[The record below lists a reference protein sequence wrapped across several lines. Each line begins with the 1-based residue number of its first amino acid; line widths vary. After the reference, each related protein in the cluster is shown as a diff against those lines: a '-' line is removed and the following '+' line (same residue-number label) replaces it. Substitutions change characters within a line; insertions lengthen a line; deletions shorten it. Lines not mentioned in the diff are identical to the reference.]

1 MKLLQVPLTLMAAAA
16 VLAGVVYF
24 VEFYRP
30 TTSPHSSQA
39 TGPQTTGQQTSMSPT
54 TATTASQL
62 FEFQEREIQGLSIK
76 TVATT
81 VVLEKGKTW
90 MVRSA
95 SPVVPANE
103 AVVAFLT
110 NLLMSPRERVL
121 QVPSVRRSEFGLDQ
135 PLATIEITTINQQR
149 HSLILGR
156 LNFDRTGLYALVDPP
171 LDPNADLSVMVVPTS
186 FESAVMRNGLEWRN
200 SVKPSTK
207 P

>member
-1 MKLLQVPLTLMAAAA
+1 MKLLQVPLTLMATAAA
-16 VLAGVVYF
+16 LVGVVYF
-24 VEFYRP
+24 VEFHRP
-30 TTSPHSSQA
+30 TTSPQA
-39 TGPQTTGQQTSMSPT
+39 TGPQTSVS
-54 TATTASQL
+54 TATPRL
-62 FEFQEREIQGLSIK
+62 FEFQERDIQGLSIK

-121 QVPSVRRSEFGLDQ
+121 QVPSSRRSEFGLDQ

-156 LNFDRTGLYALVDPP
+156 LNFDRTGLYALVDPS
-171 LDPNADLSVMVVPTS
+171 LDPNVDLSIMVVPTS
-186 FESAVMRNGLEWRN
+186 FESTVMRNGLEWRN
-200 SVKPSTK
+200 SVKPITK

>member
-16 VLAGVVYF
+16 ALAGVIYW

-30 TTSPHSSQA
+30 TTSPQSN
-39 TGPQTTGQQTSMSPT
+39 GPLTTSPPT
-54 TATTASQL
+54 TATRL
-62 FEFQEREIQGLSIK
+62 FEFQEREIQGLSIR

-171 LDPNADLSVMVVPTS
+171 LDPNADLSVMVVPTT

>member
-16 VLAGVVYF
+16 TLAGMVYF

-30 TTSPHSSQA
+30 ITS
-39 TGPQTTGQQTSMSPT
+39 PQTTDPQPSVS
-54 TATTASQL
+54 TATPRL

-95 SPVVPANE
+95 SPMVPANE

-110 NLLMSPRERVL
+110 NLLMSPRERVV
-121 QVPSVRRSEFGLDQ
+121 QVPSSRRSEFGLDQ

-200 SVKPSTK
+200 SVKPVTK

>member
-1 MKLLQVPLTLMAAAA
+1 MKLLRVPLTLMGAAA

-30 TTSPHSSQA
+30 TTSPHSS
-39 TGPQTTGQQTSMSPT
+39 QTTGQQTSMSPT

-156 LNFDRTGLYALVDPP
+156 LNFDRTGLYALVNPP

-186 FESAVMRNGLEWRN
+186 FESAVIRNGMEWRN
-200 SVKPSTK
+200 PVKPSTK

>member
-16 VLAGVVYF
+16 TLAGMVYF

-30 TTSPHSSQA
+30 ITS
-39 TGPQTTGQQTSMSPT
+39 PQTTDPQPSVS
-54 TATTASQL
+54 TATPRL

-95 SPVVPANE
+95 SPMVPANE

-110 NLLMSPRERVL
+110 NLLMSPRERVV
-121 QVPSVRRSEFGLDQ
+121 QVPSSRRSEFGLDQ

-186 FESAVMRNGLEWRN
+186 FESAVMRNGL
-200 SVKPSTK
+200 
-207 P
+207 

>member
-1 MKLLQVPLTLMAAAA
+1 MKLLRVPLTLMAAAA
-16 VLAGVVYF
+16 ALAGVVYF
-24 VEFYRP
+24 VEFRRP
-30 TTSPHSSQA
+30 TTSPQT
-39 TGPQTTGQQTSMSPT
+39 TGPQTSVS
-54 TATTASQL
+54 TATPRL

-110 NLLMSPRERVL
+110 NLLMSPRERVV
-121 QVPSVRRSEFGLDQ
+121 QVPSARRSEFGLDQ

-200 SVKPSTK
+200 SVKPGTK

>member
-16 VLAGVVYF
+16 TLAGMVYF

-30 TTSPHSSQA
+30 ITS
-39 TGPQTTGQQTSMSPT
+39 PQTTDPQPSVS
-54 TATTASQL
+54 TATPRL

-95 SPVVPANE
+95 SPMVPANE

-110 NLLMSPRERVL
+110 NLLMSPRERVV
-121 QVPSVRRSEFGLDQ
+121 QVPSSRRSEFGLDQ

-200 SVKPSTK
+200 LVKPSTK

>member
-1 MKLLQVPLTLMAAAA
+1 MKLLRVPLTLMAAAA
-16 VLAGVVYF
+16 ALTVVVYF
-24 VEFYRP
+24 VEFHRP
-30 TTSPHSSQA
+30 TTSQQT
-39 TGPQTTGQQTSMSPT
+39 TGQQTTGQQTSMSPATGTT
-54 TATTASQL
+54 TARL
-62 FEFQEREIQGLSIK
+62 FEFQERDIQGLSIK

-121 QVPSVRRSEFGLDQ
+121 QVPSSRRSEFGLDQ

-156 LNFDRTGLYALVDPP
+156 LNFDRTGLYALVDPS
-171 LDPNADLSVMVVPTS
+171 LDPNVDLSIMVVPTS

-200 SVKPSTK
+200 SVKPITK